1 MFWQQKTFGKLF
13 IDVKFNIFY
22 LYAPEGGTILLK
34 SGVFWGF
41 VINQFEVLFAGYF
54 NKCNLLMIN
63 EH

>member
-1 MFWQQKTFGKLF
+1 MTAKTFGKMF
-13 IDVKFNIFY
+13 IDIKLNIVY

-34 SGVFWGF
+34 CGVYWF
-41 VINQFEVLFAGYF
+41 VINQFEVLYAAYF